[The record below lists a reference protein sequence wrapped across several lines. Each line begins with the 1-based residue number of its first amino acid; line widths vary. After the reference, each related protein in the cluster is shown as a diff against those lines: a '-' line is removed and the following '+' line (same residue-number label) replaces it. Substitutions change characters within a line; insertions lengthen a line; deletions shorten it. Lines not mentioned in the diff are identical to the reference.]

1 MVRSKQITSLQIVTP
16 ADLLIAKIIT
26 LPHFST
32 TIPHEIHLIHEIH
45 STWPSQSDLPAKRPL
60 SEVVIFIAR
69 VD

>member
-45 STWPSQSDLPAKRPL
+45 STWPPQSDLSVEGPL
-60 SEVVIFIAR
+60 SEVVICTEK